1 MRLSRLSLMV
11 WFCLCSTGVQA
22 DGWADWWATPD
33 QQGQRL
39 FDQKDFAEAAE
50 TFVDP
55 GLRASA
61 YYRAGDFEMAA
72 SVFGRIGSAQG
83 SYNRGNSLLM
93 LGQYDE
99 AIKAYEQAL
108 ELQAGWPEASENLAI
123 ARARKEKLAPPESDE
138 GGTGGML
145 EADEFVFDD
154 TGRVKRSGQEQVTGG
169 GQAMSDEEMRAV
181 WLRRVQNDPA
191 SFLSAKFAYQLYRDQ
206 KEGE

>member
-1 MRLSRLSLMV
+1 MRLSQSFLLAG
-11 WFCLCSTGVQA
+11 FCLCSMGAQA

-39 FDQKDFAEAAE
+39 FNKGDFAGAAE
-50 TFVDP
+50 TFENP
-55 GLRASA
+55 ELRASA
-61 YYRAGDFEMAA
+61 FYRAGDFETAA
-72 SVFGRIGSAQG
+72 SVFGRIGTAQG

-108 ELQAGWPEASENLAI
+108 EQQPGWPEASENLLI
-123 ARARKEKLAPPESDE
+123 ARARKEKLAPPESDD

-145 EADEFVFDD
+145 EADEYVFDD
-154 TGRVKRSGQEQVTGG
+154 TGRVNRSGEEQVTQG

-191 SFLSAKFAYQLYRDQ
+191 GFLSAKFAYQLYRDQ
-206 KEGE
+206 QESE

>member
-1 MRLSRLSLMV
+1 MRLSRPMLLV
-11 WFCLCSTGVQA
+11 CFCLCSMGAQA
-22 DGWADWWATPD
+22 AGWVDWWATSD

-39 FDQKDFAEAAE
+39 FDQGNFAEAAE

-61 YYRAGDFEMAA
+61 FYRAGDFENAA
-72 SVFGRIGSAQG
+72 SVFGRIGTAQG

-93 LGQYDE
+93 LGRYDE
-99 AIKAYEQAL
+99 AIGAYEQAL
-108 ELQAGWPEASENLAI
+108 ERQPDWLEASENLAI
-123 ARARKEKLAPPESDE
+123 ARARKEKLAPPESDD

-145 EADEFVFDD
+145 EADEYVFDD
-154 TGRVKRSGQEQVTGG
+154 TGRVNRSSEEQVTQG

-181 WLRRVQNDPA
+181 WLRRVRNDPA
-191 SFLSAKFAYQLYRDQ
+191 GFLSAKFAYQLYRDQ

>member
-1 MRLSRLSLMV
+1 M
-11 WFCLCSTGVQA
+11 
-22 DGWADWWATPD
+22 
-33 QQGQRL
+33 
-39 FDQKDFAEAAE
+39 
-50 TFVDP
+50 DP

-61 YYRAGDFEMAA
+61 YYRAGDFETAT

-108 ELQAGWPEASENLAI
+108 ELQAGWPEASENLVI

-145 EADEFVFDD
+145 EADEFAFDD
-154 TGRVKRSGQEQVTGG
+154 TGRVKRSGQEQVTEG

-191 SFLSAKFAYQLYRDQ
+191 GFLSAKFAYQLYRDQ

>member
-1 MRLSRLSLMV
+1 MRFSRLSLLV
-11 WFCLCSTGVQA
+11 WFGLCSTGVQA
-22 DGWADWWATPD
+22 GGWADWWATPD

-39 FDQKDFAEAAE
+39 FDQEEFAEAAE
-50 TFVDP
+50 TFGDP

-61 YYRAGDFEMAA
+61 YYRAGDFETAA

-108 ELQAGWPEASENLAI
+108 ELQTDWTEASENLAI

-145 EADEFVFDD
+145 EADEYVFDD
-154 TGRVKRSGQEQVTGG
+154 TGRVKRSGQEQVTEG

-191 SFLSAKFAYQLYRDQ
+191 GFLSAKFAYQLYRDQ

>member
-1 MRLSRLSLMV
+1 MRLSRLSLLL

-22 DGWADWWATPD
+22 GGWADWWATPD

-39 FDQKDFAEAAE
+39 FDQEEFAEAAE
-50 TFVDP
+50 TFGDP

-61 YYRAGDFEMAA
+61 YYRAGDFETAA

-108 ELQAGWPEASENLAI
+108 ELQADWTEASENLAI

-145 EADEFVFDD
+145 EADEYVFDD
-154 TGRVKRSGQEQVTGG
+154 TGRVKRSGQEQVTEG

-191 SFLSAKFAYQLYRDQ
+191 GFLSAKFAYQLYRDQ

>member
-1 MRLSRLSLMV
+1 MRFSQSILLV
-11 WFCLCSTGVQA
+11 CFCLVSMGAQA
-22 DGWADWWATPD
+22 GGWADWWATPD

-39 FDQKDFAEAAE
+39 FDQGKFAEAAE

-61 YYRAGDFEMAA
+61 FYRAGDFETAA
-72 SVFGRIGSAQG
+72 SVFGRIGTAQG

-93 LGQYDE
+93 LGRYDE

-108 ELQAGWPEASENLAI
+108 EWQPDWPEATENLLI
-123 ARARKEKLAPPESDE
+123 AQERKEKLAPPDSDD

-145 EADEFVFDD
+145 EADDYVFDD
-154 TGRVKRSGQEQVTGG
+154 TGRVNRSGQDEVTQG
-169 GQAMSDEEMRAV
+169 GQAMSDEEMRSV

-191 SFLSAKFAYQLYRDQ
+191 GFLSAKFAYQLYRDQ

>member
-1 MRLSRLSLMV
+1 MRFSRLSLLV
-11 WFCLCSTGVQA
+11 WFGLCSTAVQA
-22 DGWADWWATPD
+22 GSWADWWATPD

-39 FDQKDFAEAAE
+39 FDQEEFAEAAE
-50 TFVDP
+50 TFGDP

-61 YYRAGDFEMAA
+61 YYRAGDFETAA

-108 ELQAGWPEASENLAI
+108 ELQTDWTEASENLAI

-145 EADEFVFDD
+145 EADEYVFDD
-154 TGRVKRSGQEQVTGG
+154 TGRVKRSGQEQVTEG
-169 GQAMSDEEMRAV
+169 GQTMSDEEMRAV

-191 SFLSAKFAYQLYRDQ
+191 GFLSAKFAYQLYRDQ